1 MEWDVELIVGWLR
14 ARSVARGLPTPVADH
29 GGWRVDTQQA
39 HELRRYVFAQPE
51 EGLRFLAASIDTPR
65 VYLKLSGSE
74 EEMRPLLTPRWQFDE
89 PRYVMTGEDFEPR
102 GVNLAAGYSLQ
113 LYRGSATVSA
123 RIVTSGGVL
132 AASGYAAEVGGVFI
146 YDQINTAEAHRR
158 RGLASCVMQ
167 ALRSTRRAADST
179 QILVAT
185 EAGQGLYESL
195 GWRTRSP
202 YTTAHIQDQA
212 VAVVDV
218 AR

>member
-1 MEWDVELIVGWLR
+1 M
-14 ARSVARGLPTPVADH
+14 PVADH

-39 HELRRYVFAQPE
+39 HELRRYVFARPD
-51 EGLRFLAASIDTPR
+51 EGMRVLAESIDASR
-65 VYLKLSGSE
+65 VYLKLCGSE

-89 PRYVMTGEDFEPR
+89 RRFVMTGEAFESR

-113 LYRGSATVSA
+113 LYRSGATVNA
-123 RIVTSGGVL
+123 RIVTSSGVL

-185 EAGQGLYESL
+185 EAGQRLYESL
-195 GWRTRSP
+195 GWRTGSL
-202 YTTAHIQDQA
+202 YTTAHIPD
-212 VAVVDV
+212 
-218 AR
+218 